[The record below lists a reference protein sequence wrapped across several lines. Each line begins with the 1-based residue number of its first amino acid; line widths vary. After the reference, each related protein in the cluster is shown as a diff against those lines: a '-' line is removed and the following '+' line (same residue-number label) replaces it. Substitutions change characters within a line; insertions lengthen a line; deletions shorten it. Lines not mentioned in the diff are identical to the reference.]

1 MNVKNLWGKVVL
13 KNYALAGISLSLLS
27 AILILAFKRNLPPQ
41 VPLFYG
47 LPVGE
52 SQLVSS
58 WGFLISPT
66 AAFVIT
72 IVNIFISSLVS
83 DNFYKRVLIISSFFI
98 SILVIITTLK
108 IIFLVGFF

>member
-13 KNYALAGISLSLLS
+13 KNYAAAGLSLSLLS
-27 AILILAFKRNLPPQ
+27 AILILIFKRTLPPQ

-52 SQLVSS
+52 AQLTSY
-58 WGFLISPT
+58 WGFLIAP
-66 AAFVIT
+66 AASLVISF
-72 IVNIFISSLVS
+72 INILISSLIS

-98 SILVIITTLK
+98 SVLVIITTLK